1 MPLLPVHSDQMLR
14 DITAPYL
21 TWGFILVCV
30 AAHVALS
37 EIPTYEHSTAL
48 RSLGFMPG
56 AVFGEASQPSLPF
69 GLPSILTLITYAFV
83 HGSNAH
89 LIGNMVVLFVFGSAI
104 EDRLGH
110 GWFVGLWVAA
120 GTIGALGEATV
131 NTGGAAHV
139 VVGASGA
146 IAGVLGA
153 YILFFPRAK
162 IGMLLP
168 IFVSVA
174 VPAWL
179 VIGGWFVYDVI
190 MLFGGEGNVAWRAHI
205 GGFCVGVA
213 IAGAFRLAQR
223 GR

>member
-1 MPLLPVHSDQMLR
+1 M
-14 DITAPYL
+14 
-21 TWGFILVCV
+21 
-30 AAHVALS
+30 
-37 EIPTYEHSTAL
+37 
-48 RSLGFMPG
+48 
-56 AVFGEASQPSLPF
+56 FGEASQPSLPF

-89 LIGNMVVLFVFGSAI
+89 LIGNMVVLFVFGGAI

-153 YILFFPRAK
+153 YILFFPRANNR
-162 IGMLLP
+162 
-168 IFVSVA
+168 
-174 VPAWL
+174 
-179 VIGGWFVYDVI
+179 
-190 MLFGGEGNVAWRAHI
+190 NVAAY
-205 GGFCVGVA
+205 FCLCRRPRVA
-213 IAGAFRLAQR
+213 RYRRLVCLRCDHAVWW
-223 GR
+223 